1 MTAYRLMMI
10 PDAMHAKAEGLM
22 AADAFAAWERANP
35 KATRP
40 TGHGRRR
47 FKPYSVPAR
56 SEALAKA
63 LGTNDAELVASIML
77 YQFNHKLSEAEL

>member
-1 MTAYRLMMI
+1 MISDLMYAKAQRLMR
-10 PDAMHAKAEGLM
+10 
-22 AADAFAAWERANP
+22 ADARAAWERANP

-40 TGHGRRR
+40 TGHGRQR
-47 FKPYSVPAR
+47 FKPYRVPAR

-77 YQFNHKLSEAEL
+77 YEFNHKLSGAEL

>member
-1 MTAYRLMMI
+1 MI
-10 PDAMHAKAEGLM
+10 SDAMYAKAERLM
-22 AADAFAAWERANP
+22 AADAFAAWEKVNP
-35 KATRP
+35 KVTRP
-40 TGHGRRR
+40 SGTGRRR

-77 YQFNHKLSEAEL
+77 HEFSHKLSEAEL

>member
-1 MTAYRLMMI
+1 MI
-10 PDAMHAKAEGLM
+10 SDAMYARAKELTS
-22 AADAFAAWERANP
+22 ADAFAAWERANP

-40 TGHGRRR
+40 SGTGRQR